1 MIRFDRR
8 AGSGDRLR
16 DAFFQADEELCF
28 EDLVERVPE
37 ADAAE
42 ISAWL
47 GHAVIEG
54 LIEEMPAVEGTPRC
68 YRVRSRGRRVMGL
81 DRRVD

>member
-1 MIRFDRR
+1 MGIAYATRSSRR
-8 AGSGDRLR
+8 TD
-16 DAFFQADEELCF
+16 ELCF
-28 EDLVERVPE
+28 EDLVELVPE

-54 LIEEMPAVEGTPRC
+54 FIDEMPAVEGSPRC
-68 YRVRSRGRRVMGL
+68 YRIRARGRRVMGL
-81 DRRVD
+81 DRRAE